1 MKKYKVYKD
10 LPPDINYEELARNA
24 GYSEEEIIEMF
35 GEPVEVILTSESKEE
50 EEEVEI
56 NELNLSTPL
65 EEDVPF

>member
-1 MKKYKVYKD
+1 MARYAIYEN

-35 GEPVEVILTSESKEE
+35 GEPVEIILTSEPKN
-50 EEEVEI
+50 EEVEI

-65 EEDVPF
+65 EDVPF

>member
-1 MKKYKVYKD
+1 VYKD
-10 LPPDINYEELARNA
+10 LPPDINYEELARSA

-35 GEPVEVILTSESKEE
+35 GEPVEVILTSEPKE

-65 EEDVPF
+65 EEDIPF